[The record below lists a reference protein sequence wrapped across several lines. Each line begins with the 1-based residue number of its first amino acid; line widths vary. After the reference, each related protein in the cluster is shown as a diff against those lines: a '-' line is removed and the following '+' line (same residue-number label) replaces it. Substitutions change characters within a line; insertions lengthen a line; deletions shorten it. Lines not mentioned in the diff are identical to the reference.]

1 MTVSYRKP
9 ALVTL
14 TVAAGLVAIAPFA
27 SANQSHHDS
36 PRPAAPSSTCSAQGG
51 AATADNRGSGEGL
64 VGAVAQAPVGGANVG
79 NLLCNSILNDNLSMN
94 RLTADV
100 L

>member
-1 MTVSYRKP
+1 MSYRKP

-14 TVAAGLVAIAPFA
+14 TIAAGLVAVAPFA
-27 SANQSHHDS
+27 SAHQSHHDT
-36 PRPAAPSSTCSAQGG
+36 PAPSGPSSTCSAQGG
-51 AATADNRGSGEGL
+51 NATADNRASGGGL
-64 VGAVAQAPVGGANVG
+64 VDAVAQAPVGGANAA
-79 NLLCNSILNDNLSMN
+79 NILCNSILNGNLSMN